1 MAITTDAERAGATPD
16 ESEGTVVERSALPK
30 DELFHLLQNK
40 RRRRALQYLW
50 EDNEEVIDISDMAEH
65 IAALENDVEVVQVT
79 AAQRK
84 RVYVGLYQC
93 HLSKLDEAGLIE
105 YDKDRGTIAR
115 TPLTAQVAPYLAV
128 EAEAAPDRTT
138 AARDALAEP
147 GPAVAATVVAA
158 ALTVG
163 AWTSALPTMGPW
175 LPTVLTGLF
184 AGATLVSVLK

>member
-1 MAITTDAERAGATPD
+1 MVITTDAERTGAAPD
-16 ESEGTVVERSALPK
+16 ESEETVVERSALPK
-30 DELFHLLQNK
+30 DELFHLLQNE

-50 EDNEEVIDISDMAEH
+50 EYNEEVIDISDMAEH
-65 IAALENDVEVVQVT
+65 IAALENDVEVAQVT

-105 YDKDRGTIAR
+105 YDKDRGTIAQ

-128 EAEAAPDRTT
+128 EAEAAPNRITT
-138 AARDALAEP
+138 AHYALAEP
-147 GPAVAATVVAA
+147 GPVVAATVVAV

-163 AWTSALPTMGPW
+163 AWTSTLPSMGLW